1 MVCFYKPHIEFI
13 TTNQFC
19 QLEIFCLSIP
29 YSESFSFFATICR
42 SNDKYLQYVCFNAQK
57 RPGFTGALQ
66 FKPVLLIVLQLLSY
80 VAQTEREFNRQRQA
94 EEIAAT
100 KARGVHFG
108 CSFKDRGEDYRPV
121 MDVWQRGELSG
132 RAAAPE
138 IGRGTQDLPVV
149 M

>member
-1 MVCFYKPHIEFI
+1 MVCGTFILTESAIHVYFY
-13 TTNQFC
+13 
-19 QLEIFCLSIP
+19 LIFNL
-29 YSESFSFFATICR
+29 R
-42 SNDKYLQYVCFNAQK
+42 NLLYLTKNSLYIDFLYISSRCFYCFNAQK